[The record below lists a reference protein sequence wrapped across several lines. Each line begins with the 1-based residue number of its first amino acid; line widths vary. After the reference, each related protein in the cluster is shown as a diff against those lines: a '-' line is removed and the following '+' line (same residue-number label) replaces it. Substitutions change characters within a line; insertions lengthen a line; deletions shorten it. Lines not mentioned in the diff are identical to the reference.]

1 MKNLVSLQSKH
12 ENKPPPPPRAPQS
25 APQPPQFMRDGY
37 PSPPA
42 AFRAPGRISALPSPR
57 TRAAAAGGSHHSRPP
72 HMPDSTQHS
81 QSPRITLG
89 TAPAA
94 RAGGLGPGGWAAA
107 SRACLMVKSLSTNHS
122 FSPTAPRPRRARPG
136 VTPGHGRAGRGVE
149 GPKLR
154 FVDKVLAL
162 KRNRTPAGVPHVGVT
177 PGRRRSGRLP
187 WGWGRHVGASFD
199 AQKQP
204 GVRCHVHRRGGPCDR
219 WLSPP
224 NYEEGLGRCPSA
236 GVRRRGCWLARN
248 TQVQRLLPGVQKKN
262 RWVCPPD
269 LSKVWR

>member
-12 ENKPPPPPRAPQS
+12 ENKPPPPRAPQS

-107 SRACLMVKSLSTNHS
+107 SRAWGMVKSLSTNHS
-122 FSPTAPRPRRARPG
+122 FSPTAPRPRRASSA
-136 VTPGHGRAGRGVE
+136 VTAGHGRAGRGVE

-154 FVDKVLAL
+154 FVDKVLAIPWD
-162 KRNRTPAGVPHVGVT
+162 RTPQRVSWGASCGHHPGSAPVRQIALGVGP
-177 PGRRRSGRLP
+177 PRGRLL
-187 WGWGRHVGASFD
+187 
-199 AQKQP
+199 
-204 GVRCHVHRRGGPCDR
+204 RRAEAAR
-219 WLSPP
+219 SQMS
-224 NYEEGLGRCPSA
+224 RPS
-236 GVRRRGCWLARN
+236 
-248 TQVQRLLPGVQKKN
+248 T
-262 RWVCPPD
+262 
-269 LSKVWR
+269 WRAV